1 MATRDIILL
10 RHAHA
15 EPATAGQADA
25 DRPLSALGNSE
36 AEAAGAWLKRHGV
49 EPDCLLSSPAARA
62 RQTLDR
68 VVAVAGYTDV
78 REDERIYEATPG
90 DLIRVLDDHPD
101 ADCIV
106 VVGHNPGLESL
117 VSLLA
122 DGASDNGRGM
132 PPAAIAWL
140 RMDED
145 APLEPGTAEVR
156 HFWWP

>member
-15 EPATAGQADA
+15 EPATAGQSDA
-25 DRPLSALGNSE
+25 DRPLSVRGGAE
-36 AEAAGAWLKRHGV
+36 AEAAGTWLKRHGV
-49 EPDCLLSSPAARA
+49 EPDCILFSPAARA
-62 RQTLDR
+62 RQTLEC
-68 VVAVAGYTDV
+68 VLTVTGYANA

-90 DLIRVLDDHPD
+90 ELIRVLDDHHD

-122 DGASDNGRGM
+122 EGASDNGRGM
-132 PPAAIAWL
+132 PPAAIVWL
-140 RMDED
+140 RVDED
-145 APLEPGTAEVR
+145 APLEPGSAEVR

>member
-15 EPATAGQADA
+15 EPAAVGQSDA
-25 DRPLSALGNSE
+25 DRPLSALGVKE

-49 EPDCLLSSPAARA
+49 EPDCMLCSPAARA
-62 RQTLDR
+62 RQTLDC
-68 VVAVAGYTDV
+68 VVAVAGYTGTS
-78 REDERIYEATPG
+78 EDERIYEATPG
-90 DLIRVLDDHPD
+90 DLIRVLDDHPE

-145 APLEPGTAEVR
+145 SPLEPGTAEVR

>member
-15 EPATAGQADA
+15 EIAAAGQADT
-25 DRPLSALGNSE
+25 DRPLSMRGNAE
-36 AEAAGAWLKRHGV
+36 AEAAGAWLKRHSV
-49 EPDCLLSSPAARA
+49 EPDCVLSSPALRA
-62 RQTLDR
+62 QETLNR
-68 VVAVAGYTDV
+68 VLTVAGYANA
-78 REDERIYEATPG
+78 REDARIYEATPG

-101 ADCIV
+101 ADCIL

-122 DGASDNGRGM
+122 EGTSDSGRGM
-132 PPAAIAWL
+132 PPAAIVWL